1 LRISPMSKRDD
12 VIRGLAEL
20 MAGLAVPIS
29 LGMPLGMAREAWSD
43 VHGHLFGLGWADA
56 GKYEAALREALGD
69 LDKPA
74 LG

>member
-1 LRISPMSKRDD
+1 MSKRDD

-29 LGMPLGMAREAWSD
+29 LGMAREAWSD